1 MNPAPLSNSNP
12 SNNFDPGLTRQYSGP
27 LLRVVNRDG
36 TFNVQRTGLG
46 NLAGSVYIQLAT
58 MSWPRFFWVVTLSYL
73 LVNSA
78 FAGVFLALGP
88 GALHATERDLGL
100 GGFGRAF
107 FFSVQT
113 LTTVGYGSVFP
124 VGTAANLVAAAEAA
138 TGLMGFALATGLLF
152 ARFSRPSSKL
162 VFSETMVVTPHR
174 EGTALQFRLANLRKN
189 VLMEVEA
196 RMMLITV
203 ERGPDGELKRNFR
216 NLELELT
223 QINFLALTWTV
234 VHSITETSPLYRK
247 TRDGLKEEQAEV
259 LILVKGFDDSFSQV
273 VHTRYSY
280 RWDEI
285 QWSAKFAPAFSTSAE
300 GHLLLHVGKVGRTIQ
315 V

>member
-1 MNPAPLSNSNP
+1 MSPAPV
-12 SNNFDPGLTRQYSGP
+12 NFDPGFTRQYAGP
-27 LLRVVNRDG
+27 LVRVINKDG
-36 TFNVQRTGLG
+36 TFNVHRTGLRG
-46 NLAGSVYIQLAT
+46 FAGGAYTRLAT
-58 MSWPRFFWVVTLSYL
+58 MSWPRFLWVVTLSYL
-73 LVNSA
+73 AVNSL
-78 FAGVFLALGP
+78 FAGIMLMLGP
-88 GALHATERDLGL
+88 GALHATDRDMGL
-100 GGFGRAF
+100 GDFGRAF

-113 LTTVGYGSVFP
+113 LTTVGYGAMYP
-124 VGTAANLVAAAEAA
+124 VGLAANLVAAAEAA

-162 VFSETMVVTPHR
+162 VFSETMVVAPHAQ
-174 EGTALQFRLANLRKN
+174 GTSLQFRVANQRSN

-196 RMMLITV
+196 RMMLISV
-203 ERGPDGELKRNFR
+203 ERSADGTLKRNFR
-216 NLELELT
+216 NLAIELA

-234 VHSITETSPLYRK
+234 VHPIDESSPLFGK
-247 TRDGLKEEQAEV
+247 SRDDLKEQQAEV

-285 QWSAKFAPAFSTSAE
+285 TWSSRFAPAFTTSPE
-300 GHLLLHVGKVGRTIQ
+300 GHLLLHVGKVGETTP

>member
-1 MNPAPLSNSNP
+1 MQPAPST
-12 SNNFDPGLTRQYSGP
+12 NFDPGLTRQYTGP
-27 LLRVVNRDG
+27 LLRVINKDG
-36 TFNVQRTGLG
+36 SFNVQRTGLRSF
-46 NLAGSVYIQLAT
+46 AGGVYIRLAT
-58 MSWPRFFWVVTLSYL
+58 MPWPRFFCVVTLAYL
-73 LVNSA
+73 AVNSL

-88 GALHATERDLGL
+88 AALHATERDLGL
-100 GGFGRAF
+100 GDFGRAF

-113 LTTVGYGSVFP
+113 LTTVGYGSVYP
-124 VGTAANLVAAAEAA
+124 VGIAANLVAAAEAA

-162 VFSETMVVTPHR
+162 VFSETMVVTPHG
-174 EGTALQFRLANLRKN
+174 EGTALQFRIANQRNN

-196 RMMLITV
+196 HMMLITV
-203 ERGPDGELKRNFR
+203 ERSDGGELKRNFR

-234 VHSITETSPLYRK
+234 VHSINESSPLYGK
-247 TRDGLKEEQAEV
+247 TGDDLKEQQAEV

-285 QWSAKFAPAFSTSAE
+285 RWSAKFAPAFTTAPE
-300 GHLLLHVGKVGRTIQ
+300 GHLVLHVGKVGNTVRA
-315 V
+315 

>member
-1 MNPAPLSNSNP
+1 MNPAQTTNST
-12 SNNFDPGLTRQYSGP
+12 FDPGLTRQYSGP
-27 LLRVVNRDG
+27 LLRVVNKDG
-36 TFNVQRTGLG
+36 SFNVQRTGLRG
-46 NLAGSVYIQLAT
+46 LATGLYIQLAT
-58 MSWPRFFWVVTLSYL
+58 MSWPRFWASVTLAYL
-73 LVNSA
+73 IVNTIFASA
-78 FAGVFLALGP
+78 FLALGP
-88 GALHATERDLGL
+88 GVLHATERDLGI

-113 LTTVGYGSVFP
+113 LTTVGYGSVYP
-124 VGTAANLVAAAEAA
+124 VGVAANLIAAAEAA

-162 VFSETMVVTPHR
+162 VFSETMVIAPHPNA
-174 EGTALQFRLANLRKN
+174 GTSLQFRVANMRNN

-203 ERGPDGELKRNFR
+203 ERSPAGDLKRNFR
-216 NLELELT
+216 NLPLELA
-223 QINFLALTWTV
+223 QVNFLALTWTI
-234 VHSITETSPLYRK
+234 VHPIDEASPLYGK
-247 TRDGLKEEQAEV
+247 TADDLKEQQAEV

-285 QWSAKFAPAFSTSAE
+285 QWSARFAPAFTTAPE
-300 GHLLLHVGKVGRTIQ
+300 GHLVLHVGKVGEVSRL
-315 V
+315 